1 MVEKF
6 DRVLVKEVTVDG
18 HLFSFRLHFFLH
30 RYGFQYTLF
39 NYYFFYDFS
48 KRKIYEIATEN
59 HDMQVSFTS
68 LHDKC

>member
-18 HLFSFRLHFFLH
+18 HLFSFRLHFFYIDVVFSILFLITISSMI
-30 RYGFQYTLF
+30 FQ
-39 NYYFFYDFS
+39 
-48 KRKIYEIATEN
+48 KKIYEIATEN